1 MQNDQKVTFFKVV
14 DVAKVLCLLAKNDF
28 FHFVWET
35 LFLIVFDAH
44 FAHFYVLGPQNS
56 ARQACMKWFLAMP
69 AILS

>member
-1 MQNDQKVTFFKVV
+1 MIKNMCFFEVA
-14 DVAKVLCLLAKNDF
+14 DVAKVLCLPAKTDF
-28 FHFVWET
+28 FHFCWGT
-35 LFLIVFDAH
+35 LFLVVFDAH